1 MSKRV
6 LLVDD
11 EAGIRK
17 VLGIS
22 LTDMGYAVETAADG
36 AEALDLYR
44 KSRPPIVLTD
54 IKMPGMDGIELL
66 HALKSEDPDTEV
78 IMITGHGDLDAAV
91 MSLKY
96 QATDFVAK
104 PINDDVL
111 EIALRRAEERIGMRR
126 QIREYTGN
134 LERLVE
140 EKSRE
145 IVEAEKMAAVGQ
157 TVADLS
163 HAIKNIAGGLKG
175 GAFVLEK
182 GIELDD
188 REYLRQ
194 GWRMLKG
201 NLDKITKLSLDLL
214 DYARSARMNP
224 AWCDPNE
231 PVREVAETL
240 AARIKENGIDLIL
253 DLAEDLGEICVD
265 PDAVHRCLLNLVTNA
280 VDACKEAASEP
291 EAPGDGDR
299 IRIETTRPEAGGV
312 IYRISD
318 NGCGMTPEVK
328 EKIFTSFFTTKGT
341 GGSGI
346 GLMLTK
352 KIVDEHGG
360 KIDATSEEGEGAAI
374 SLWFPESPKPNPPG
388 PPSLRGKGGGS

>member
-1 MSKRV
+1 MTKRV

-11 EAGIRK
+11 EAGIRT

-22 LTDMGYAVETAADG
+22 LADMGYEVETARDG
-36 AEALDLYR
+36 EEALALFR
-44 KSRPPIVLTD
+44 QTHPPIVLTD
-54 IKMPGMDGIELL
+54 IKMPGMDGIDLL
-66 HALKSEDPDTEV
+66 HAVKSEDPDTEV
-78 IMITGHGDLDAAV
+78 IMITGHGDLDTAV

-96 QATDFVAK
+96 EATDFVTK

-126 QIREYTGN
+126 QIREYTEN
-134 LERLVE
+134 LEKLVE

-145 IVEAEKMAAVGQ
+145 VVEAEKMAAVGQ

-188 REYLRQ
+188 KEYLQQ

-224 AWCDPNE
+224 DWCDPNE

-240 AARIKENGIDLIL
+240 AARIEENGIDLRL
-253 DLAEDLGEICVD
+253 DLDEDLAEIYVD
-265 PDAVHRCLLNLVTNA
+265 PDAVHRSLLNLVTNA
-280 VDACKEAASEP
+280 VDACKAAADDEAA
-291 EAPGDGDR
+291 AGNGDR
-299 IRIETTRPEAGGV
+299 ISIETVRPDGGGV

-328 EKIFTSFFTTKGT
+328 EKLFTSFFTTKGS

-360 KIDATSEEGEGAAI
+360 TVEVSSEEGEGATV
-374 SLWFPESPKPNPPG
+374 SLWFPEGPG
-388 PPSLRGKGGGS
+388 RGAGGRGR